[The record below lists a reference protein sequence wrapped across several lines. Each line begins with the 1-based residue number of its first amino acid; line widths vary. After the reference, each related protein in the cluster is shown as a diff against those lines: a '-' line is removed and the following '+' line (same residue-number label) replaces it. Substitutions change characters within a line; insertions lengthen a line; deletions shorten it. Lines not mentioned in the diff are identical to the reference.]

1 MTAADLDPENP
12 PPIIS
17 AAITWRLP
25 NVKEGKLMTT
35 RSAPGQAGLTSTI
48 LASTIGTVVEWYDFI
63 LYATAA
69 ALIFYKIFFP
79 QFDPVAGTIASFATY
94 SIGFLV
100 RPIGGIIFGWMGDR
114 IGRKPVLLITLVLM
128 GISTSLVGLL
138 PTYAQVGI
146 WSPLLLVLLR
156 IVQGLGAGAEYA
168 GAVVMAGEIA
178 PGRRGFYASLPA
190 AAVDVATVLS
200 SAIFALFALMPE
212 EPFMAWGWRLPFLL
226 SALVLVLGV
235 YIRRRVPESPEFVK
249 VKEQRRDAK
258 MPVVE
263 LLRDHPRTVLAAM
276 GANLAPN
283 LSYVFQTF
291 TLAYATSKLGFPREV
306 ILTGV
311 TLSSLV
317 GVFTCVLFGTL
328 SDRLG
333 RRPVMIAGSAF
344 AALYALIY
352 FQLLGAG
359 TPWTAVVLIV
369 IGHAIGARSSFGVQP
384 AFYCDIFPVQV
395 RYSAIAFAREVT
407 GALLVGPLPLVAT
420 AMVSWFG
427 DSVWPIALMTALY
440 SVITLLSVWLMP
452 RAIAADG
459 ESQRLEARTNAA

>member
-1 MTAADLDPENP
+1 MRLTPE
-12 PPIIS
+12 
-17 AAITWRLP
+17 
-25 NVKEGKLMTT
+25 
-35 RSAPGQAGLTSTI
+35 RSPGLLSTI
-48 LASTIGTVVEWYDFI
+48 LASGIGTIVEWYDFI

-69 ALIFYKIFFP
+69 ALIFNRLFFP

-100 RPIGGIIFGWMGDR
+100 RPIGGILFGWMGDR
-114 IGRKPVLLITLVLM
+114 MGRKPVLLLTLLLM
-128 GISTSLVGLL
+128 GVSTTAVGLL

-146 WSPLLLVLLR
+146 WSPLLLVVLR

-178 PGRRGFYASLPA
+178 PDRRGFYASLPA

-200 SAIFALFALMPE
+200 SAVFGLFALMPE
-212 EPFMAWGWRLPFLL
+212 AAFMSWGWRVPFLL
-226 SALVLVLGV
+226 SVIVLVLGI

-249 VKEQRRDAK
+249 VKDQRRDAK

-291 TLAYATSKLGFPREV
+291 TLAYATSKLGFPREI

-317 GVFTCVLFGTL
+317 GIFTCVLFGTL

-333 RRPVMIAGSAF
+333 RRPVMIVGAGF
-344 AALYALIY
+344 ATLYALIY

-359 TPWTAVVLIV
+359 TPWTAVLLIV

-407 GALLVGPLPLVAT
+407 GALLVGPLPLLAT
-420 AMVSWFG
+420 AMLSWFS

-440 SVITLLSVWLMP
+440 ALITLVSVWLTP
-452 RAIAADG
+452 KAIAADKAAQ
-459 ESQRLEARTNAA
+459 SPVLDRNAA

>member
-1 MTAADLDPENP
+1 VDRKA
-12 PPIIS
+12 
-17 AAITWRLP
+17 
-25 NVKEGKLMTT
+25 
-35 RSAPGQAGLTSTI
+35 LTSTI

-69 ALIFYKIFFP
+69 ALIFGKVFFP

-128 GISTSLVGLL
+128 GVSTSLVGLL

-146 WSPLLLVLLR
+146 WSPLMLVVLR
-156 IVQGLGAGAEYA
+156 IIQGLGAGAEYA

-178 PGRRGFYASLPA
+178 PKRRGFYASLPA

-200 SAIFALFALMPE
+200 SAVFALFALMPE
-212 EPFMAWGWRLPFLL
+212 EPFLAWGWRIPFLL
-226 SALVLVLGV
+226 SVVVLVLGI
-235 YIRRRVPESPEFVK
+235 YIRRRVPESPEFVRLK
-249 VKEQRRDAK
+249 NERREAK

-263 LLRDHPRTVLAAM
+263 LLRDHPRTLLAAM

-291 TLAYATSKLGFPREV
+291 TLAYTTSKLGFPRE
-306 ILTGV
+306 IMLTGV

-317 GVFTCVLFGTL
+317 GVVTCILFGAL
-328 SDRLG
+328 SDRIG
-333 RRPVMIAGSAF
+333 RRPVMIAGAGF
-344 AALYALIY
+344 ATLYALVY
-352 FQLLGAG
+352 FYLLGTS
-359 TPWTAVVLIV
+359 TPWTAVGLII

-384 AFYCDIFPVQV
+384 AFYCDIFPAQV

-420 AMVSWFG
+420 ALLGWF
-427 DSVWPIALMTALY
+427 SNSLWPIALMTALY
-440 SVITLLSVWLMP
+440 SLITLLSVYWAP
-452 RAIAADG
+452 KAIAADA
-459 ESQRLEARTNAA
+459 EASGLSPSPAKA

>member
-1 MTAADLDPENP
+1 
-12 PPIIS
+12 
-17 AAITWRLP
+17 
-25 NVKEGKLMTT
+25 MTT
-35 RSAPGQAGLTSTI
+35 LQSPYEQSPSENAGLTSTI

-69 ALIFYKIFFP
+69 ALIFGKIFFP
-79 QFDPVAGTIASFATY
+79 QFDPVAGTIAAFATY

-100 RPIGGIIFGWMGDR
+100 RPIGGILFGWMGDR
-114 IGRKPVLLITLVLM
+114 VGRKPVLLITLVMM
-128 GISTSLVGLL
+128 GISTSLIGLL

-146 WSPLLLVLLR
+146 WAPVLLVLLR

-178 PGRRGFYASLPA
+178 PKRRGFYASLPA

-200 SAIFALFALMPE
+200 SAIFALFSLMPE
-212 EPFMAWGWRLPFLL
+212 EPFMAWGWRIPFLL
-226 SALVLVLGV
+226 SAVVLVLGV

-249 VKEQRRDAK
+249 LKESRRDAK

-263 LLRDHPRTVLAAM
+263 LLRDHPRTLLAAM

-291 TLAYATSKLGFPREV
+291 TLAYATTKLGFPREIV
-306 ILTGV
+306 LIGV

-317 GVFTCVLFGTL
+317 GVFTCVLFGSL
-328 SDRLG
+328 SDRIG

-344 AALYALIY
+344 AALYSLVY

-359 TPWTAVVLIV
+359 TPWTAVILIV
-369 IGHAIGARSSFGVQP
+369 IGHAIGARASFGVQP
-384 AFYCDIFPVQV
+384 AFYCDIFPARV

-407 GALLVGPLPLVAT
+407 GAILIGPLPLVAT
-420 AMVSWFG
+420 ALIGWSG
-427 DSVWPIALMTALY
+427 GSIWPVALITSAYSLITMIA
-440 SVITLLSVWLMP
+440 VFWVP
-452 RAIAADG
+452 RAIAAD
-459 ESQRLEARTNAA
+459 ARSRGRISSPAADV

>member
-1 MTAADLDPENP
+1 MMSMKSQPD
-12 PPIIS
+12 
-17 AAITWRLP
+17 
-25 NVKEGKLMTT
+25 
-35 RSAPGQAGLTSTI
+35 QAGLRSTI

-69 ALIFYKIFFP
+69 ALIFNKVFFP

-114 IGRKPVLLITLVLM
+114 IGRKPVLLITLILM
-128 GISTSLVGLL
+128 GVSTSLIGVL
-138 PTYAQVGI
+138 PTYGQIGL
-146 WSPLLLVLLR
+146 WSPILLVVLR

-178 PGRRGFYASLPA
+178 PRRRGFFASLPA

-212 EPFMAWGWRLPFLL
+212 GPFMAWGWRIPFLL
-226 SALVLVLGV
+226 SAVVLVLGV

-249 VKEQRRDAK
+249 VKEERREAK
-258 MPVVE
+258 MPVIE

-291 TLAYATSKLGFPREV
+291 TLAYATSKLGFPREIV
-306 ILTGV
+306 LLGV

-317 GVFTCVLFGTL
+317 GIVTCILFGTL
-328 SDRLG
+328 SDRVG
-333 RRPVMIAGSAF
+333 RRPVMIAGAIF
-344 AALYALIY
+344 AALYSLVY

-420 AMVSWFG
+420 ALVSHFG
-427 DSVWPIALMTALY
+427 DTVWPVAALTAAYSAITAL
-440 SVITLLSVWLMP
+440 SVFLAP
-452 RAIAADG
+452 KAIAADRR
-459 ESQRLEARTNAA
+459 SNAAAVGAKAA

>member
-1 MTAADLDPENP
+1 MSTEAK
-12 PPIIS
+12 
-17 AAITWRLP
+17 T
-25 NVKEGKLMTT
+25 GK
-35 RSAPGQAGLTSTI
+35 AGLTSTI
-48 LASTIGTVVEWYDFI
+48 LASTVGTVVEWYDFI

-69 ALIFYKIFFP
+69 ALIFNKIFFP

-114 IGRKPVLLITLVLM
+114 VGRKPVLLITLVLM
-128 GISTSLVGLL
+128 GVSTSLVGLL
-138 PTYAQVGI
+138 PTYAQIGI

-178 PGRRGFYASLPA
+178 PDRRGFFASLPA

-212 EPFMAWGWRLPFLL
+212 DSFLAWGWRIPFLL
-226 SALVLVLGV
+226 SVVVLILGV
-235 YIRRRVPESPEFVK
+235 YIRRHVPESPEFVR
-249 VKEQRRDAK
+249 VKEERREAK

-291 TLAYATSKLGFPREV
+291 TLAYATSKLGFPREIV
-306 ILTGV
+306 LTGV

-317 GVFTCVLFGTL
+317 GVVTCVMFGTL

-333 RRPVMIAGSAF
+333 RRPVMIAGAVF
-344 AALYALIY
+344 ATLYSLVY
-352 FQLLGAG
+352 FHLLGAG
-359 TPWTAVVLIV
+359 TPWTAVILII

-407 GALLVGPLPLVAT
+407 GAFLVGPLPLVAT
-420 AMVSWFG
+420 ALVG
-427 DSVWPIALMTALY
+427 HYPDTIWPIAALTAIYSAITALAVY
-440 SVITLLSVWLMP
+440 LTP
-452 RAIAADG
+452 RAIAAD
-459 ESQRLEARTNAA
+459 SRARAGRSA